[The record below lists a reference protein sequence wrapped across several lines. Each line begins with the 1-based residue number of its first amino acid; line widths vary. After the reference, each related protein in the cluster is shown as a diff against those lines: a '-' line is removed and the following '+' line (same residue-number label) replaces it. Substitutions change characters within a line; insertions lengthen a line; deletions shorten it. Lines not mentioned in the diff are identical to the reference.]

1 MTADAGTPSVEEL
14 DQLPTEELRKRAF
27 ELAES
32 KRDIGFFWELV
43 RHLPPSDD
51 IAAED
56 ASAGN
61 IGGSISETIEL
72 VRGMFGGN
80 LGEAEPLLRA
90 RFIDYIR
97 HGR

>member
-14 DQLPTEELRKRAF
+14 DRLPTEELRHKAF
-27 ELAES
+27 ELAER
-32 KRDIGFFWELV
+32 KHDVGFFWEIV
-43 RHLPPSDD
+43 RHLPPSGD

-56 ASAGN
+56 ASAGH

-72 VRGMFGGN
+72 VRELFGRD
-80 LGEAEPLLRA
+80 LGDAEPLLRA

-97 HGR
+97 RGE